1 MDCHIPDSIT
11 MDIKHYTYRVS
22 WSPEDHEHVGLCT
35 EFPSLSW
42 LAAEPAQALAGIM
55 QLVDEMVQN
64 MQRHGEAIPPPLAD
78 KET

>member
-11 MDIKHYTYRVS
+11 MDIKHYTYTVS

-55 QLVDEMVQN
+55 QLVDEMLQD
-64 MQRHGEAIPPPLAD
+64 MQRHGEAISPPLAD
-78 KET
+78 KKT